1 MIAETLRL
9 LFRDFPALMLILA
22 LLIAA
27 VSRSGPA
34 PERFL
39 WRATLAGF
47 HAAFSGEYRRFPC
60 LGSSTCAKD

>member
-9 LFRDFPALMLILA
+9 VFRDFPALMLILA

-47 HAAFSGEYRRFPC
+47 HAAFPGE
-60 LGSSTCAKD
+60 